1 MTNGSN
7 NGPSNINPSTT
18 ITVNTSGM
26 KRGPQQRTIDALLR
40 GEHVP
45 GYAIVNNEIV
55 RVALT
60 PPVRSFTMSTQIQRP
75 AGSVSQQ
82 QVEVASAPTHSRL
95 SLGVERAGAF
105 AEIEIDPR
113 LRVSLPSGC
122 AHTDAMFTGD
132 GIRPSTVAMIS
143 GMSGGGKSTWTLQMI
158 NALLGQGHVVL
169 LNGGEESPEQVMLRA
184 EQKGFKNLSSPDCKA
199 FFSSF
204 VDIGDILAYAD
215 LLREEHCKFD
225 IISEQRG
232 FFLFIDSIQT
242 VGCTRPGAG
251 RQKGDQKQQEEAVYR
266 LNAWTKQHY
275 TVAMFVSQ
283 VGKDGEFLGT
293 NGVKHAIDMHLHMRK
308 NTDRKSENYGCR
320 LLDVAKNRWGSAGV
334 EFEYEITRNGINFL

>member
-1 MTNGSN
+1 MTNANDNGNIGN
-7 NGPSNINPSTT
+7 NLGTT
-18 ITVNTSGM
+18 VTVGNLGM
-26 KRGPQQRTIDALLR
+26 KRGPQRRTIEALAR

-45 GYAIVNNEIV
+45 GYAIVDGQVV
-55 RVALT
+55 RVAPQ
-60 PPVRSFTMSTQIQRP
+60 PPVRSFAMPTQT
-75 AGSVSQQ
+75 GVVSQQ
-82 QVEVASAPTHSRL
+82 QPAVASAPTHSRL
-95 SLGVERAGAF
+95 SLGVERSGAF
-105 AEIEIDPR
+105 SEIEIDPR

-122 AHTDAMFTGD
+122 DHTDAMFTGD

-184 EQKGFKNLSSPDCKA
+184 EQKGFHNLSSPDRKA

-204 VDIGDILAYAD
+204 VDIADILAYAD

-225 IISEQRG
+225 LIAEQRG

-308 NTDRKSENYGCR
+308 NTDRKSESYGCR
-320 LLDVAKNRWGSAGV
+320 VLDVAKNRWGCAGV
-334 EFEYEITRNGINFL
+334 EFDYEITRNGIRFL

>member
-1 MTNGSN
+1 MTNTNGNGS
-7 NGPSNINPSTT
+7 SNINPNTT
-18 ITVNTSGM
+18 ITVGNLGM
-26 KRGPQQRTIDALLR
+26 KRGPQRRTLEALAR
-40 GEHVP
+40 GESVP
-45 GYAIVNNEIV
+45 GYAIVDGEVV
-55 RVALT
+55 RVAPTL
-60 PPVRSFTMSTQIQRP
+60 PVRSFTMPT
-75 AGSVSQQ
+75 
-82 QVEVASAPTHSRL
+82 QVEVASAPTHSNRL
-95 SLGVERAGAF
+95 SLGVEARAGAF

-122 AHTDAMFTGD
+122 VHTDAMFTGD

-199 FFSSF
+199 FFSSY

-225 IISEQRG
+225 LITEQRG

-308 NTDRKSENYGCR
+308 NTDRKSENHGCR